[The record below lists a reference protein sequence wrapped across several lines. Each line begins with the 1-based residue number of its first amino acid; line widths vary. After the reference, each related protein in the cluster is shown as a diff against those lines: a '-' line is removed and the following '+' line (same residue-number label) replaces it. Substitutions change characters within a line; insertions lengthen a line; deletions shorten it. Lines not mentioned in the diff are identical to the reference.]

1 MVFWKKPIHILHL
14 FGNTVFKRGGQ
25 MQEETY
31 VPRPLW
37 QVWGARIA
45 LVVFILGLIMYYCNI
60 FGAVR

>member
-1 MVFWKKPIHILHL
+1 MIKGEVAAMEDERQVI
-14 FGNTVFKRGGQ
+14 
-25 MQEETY
+25 QEEPY

-37 QVWGARIA
+37 QVLGARIA

>member
-1 MVFWKKPIHILHL
+1 MIKGEVNSMEEQRNEQEI
-14 FGNTVFKRGGQ
+14 Q
-25 MQEETY
+25 QEETY

-37 QVWGARIA
+37 QVWGARVA